1 LALLIF
7 MSKNNR
13 KQAIGVFDSGFG
25 GLNILHG
32 IVKKLPEYDFLYLGD
47 AARVPYGTR
56 SPETVFGFAQQ
67 AVDFLFKKNCALI
80 IFACNTASS
89 DALRRIQKEYLP
101 KFYPGEKVLGVLVPA
116 AEFAALKT
124 KNGRVG
130 VMATPGTVSSGS
142 FKREIIKINPKIK
155 VFQNACPLLVPL
167 VEAGEHNSKAS
178 DIFLKKYLAPLIN
191 KKIDTLILG
200 CTHYGILEQKIKKIT
215 GQNIHIVSEASVVAI
230 KLKNYLQRHPEI
242 EKKLSKNG
250 RQTFYSTDLTENF
263 RILGSKFFG
272 RKITVKKAVLD

>member
-1 LALLIF
+1 

-13 KQAIGVFDSGFG
+13 CQKIGVFDSGFG
-25 GLNILHG
+25 GLNILRG

-56 SPETVFGFAQQ
+56 SPETVYGFTQQ

-101 KFYPGEKVLGVLVPA
+101 QFYPGKKVLGVLVPA
-116 AEFAALKT
+116 VELAASKT

-130 VMATPGTVSSGS
+130 VMATPGAVSSGA
-142 FKREIIKINPKIK
+142 FERELLKINSKIK
-155 VFQNACPLLVPL
+155 LFQKACPMLVPL
-167 VEAGEHNSKAS
+167 VEAGEQNSAAA
-178 DIFLKKYLAPLIN
+178 DIFLKKYLAPLLN

-200 CTHYGILEQKIKKIT
+200 CTHYGILERKIKKIT
-215 GQNIHIVSEASVVAI
+215 GQNIHIVSEAGVVAI
-230 KLKNYLQRHPEI
+230 KLKDYLRRHSEI
-242 EKKLSKNG
+242 EKKLAKNG
-250 RQTFYSTDLTENF
+250 RRTFYSTDLTENF
-263 RILGSKFFG
+263 QKLGSQFFSQKIAV
-272 RKITVKKAVLD
+272 RKAELR